1 MNWQPPPVTR
11 CKYFHVRSDAA
22 SMRHTVTGG
31 GRQLM
36 SLIVSGTA
44 VKKYLKNGRHIK
56 ASPSYAYGHGMII
69 KGVYV

>member
-11 CKYFHVRSDAA
+11 CKYVHVRSDAA

-44 VKKYLKNGRHIK
+44 VKKYFFRVFRVLRGRM
-56 ASPSYAYGHGMII
+56 SSRFFYFYAL
-69 KGVYV
+69 

>member
-1 MNWQPPPVTR
+1 
-11 CKYFHVRSDAA
+11 
-22 SMRHTVTGG
+22 MRHTVTGG